1 MKLVDLTGCL
11 VDHLRGTI
19 PSPHASG
26 NWIYSDYPRTDATFP
41 RISVT
46 QTSGILEQIGIGEK
60 VSEAYFGKL
69 ANMDYDIDIWVK
81 VNDKTTYFGNVYV
94 GTKLRDL
101 YTDLIID
108 TLNKNKTSFK
118 TNYEVLDIEIL
129 SVVSSPLDEETQLHR
144 KTITVRLS
152 FVWEW

>member
-1 MKLVDLTGCL
+1 MVDLTGCL